1 MLALSKLSDSVECSP
16 DACLEVWGREG
27 GGALV
32 AVYPLGG
39 VEEGVMK
46 GGEFSIPMSPFE
58 LIRYAYACGSC
69 RSRK

>member
-1 MLALSKLSDSVECSP
+1 MLALSKLYNRVECSP

-32 AVYPLGG
+32 AVYSLGG
-39 VEEGVMK
+39 VGEGVMK
-46 GGEFSIPMSPFE
+46 EGEFSLPMSPFE
-58 LIRYAYACGSC
+58 LTRYAYACGSC